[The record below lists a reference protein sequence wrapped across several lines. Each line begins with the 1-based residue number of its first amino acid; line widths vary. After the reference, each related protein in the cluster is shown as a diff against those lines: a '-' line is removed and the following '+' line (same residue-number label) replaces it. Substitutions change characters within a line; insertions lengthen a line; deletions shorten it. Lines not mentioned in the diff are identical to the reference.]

1 MSVFSPFWRRPGI
14 TIALAL
20 AAVLGLGAAVYLSM
34 RTEGSPQQTATA
46 FLTAWQRGDLPA
58 MKAQVLEPPRDFD
71 GIYDAFTRGSQAKKI
86 TIRETRVRPE
96 SNRNFG
102 QAATYDAMFSVTLD
116 GPVPYSYEGHFEVI
130 DFDRAWKVHWTPTA
144 IHPGLQEVGS
154 SEIRQ
159 IRVVPQPDGSS
170 RLVLLETR
178 AEGEQAGSLFADE
191 GLKLVATLADSAQP
205 GVTG

>member
-1 MSVFSPFWRRPGI
+1 MSAFSPYWRRPGI
-14 TIALAL
+14 AIAVALAT
-20 AAVLGLGAAVYLSM
+20 VLGLGAAVYLSM
-34 RTEGSPQQTATA
+34 RTEGSPQQTVTA
-46 FLTAWQRGDLPA
+46 FLTAWQRGDLNA

-102 QAATYDAMFSVTLD
+102 QAAAYDAMFSVTLE
-116 GPVPYSYEGHFEVI
+116 GPVPYSYDAHLEVV
-130 DFDRAWKVHWTPTA
+130 DFDRAWKINWTPTA
-144 IHPGLQEVGS
+144 IHPDLQEVGS

-159 IRVVPQPDGSS
+159 VRLVPQPDGSS

>member
-1 MSVFSPFWRRPGI
+1 MSTFSPRRRRTGI
-14 TIALAL
+14 TIAVAL
-20 AAVLGLGAAVYLSM
+20 AAVLGLSAAVYLSV
-34 RTEGSPQQTATA
+34 RTEGSPQQTVTA
-46 FLTAWQRGDLPA
+46 FLTAWQRGDLHA

-71 GIYDAFTRGSQAKKI
+71 GIYDAFARGSQAKKI

-116 GPVPYSYEGHFEVI
+116 GPVPYSYDGHLEVI
-130 DFDRAWKVHWTPTA
+130 DFDRAWKIHWTPTA
-144 IHPGLQEVGS
+144 IHPDLQEVGS

-159 IRVVPQPDGSS
+159 VRVVPQHDGSS

>member
-1 MSVFSPFWRRPGI
+1 
-14 TIALAL
+14 
-20 AAVLGLGAAVYLSM
+20 
-34 RTEGSPQQTATA
+34 
-46 FLTAWQRGDLPA
+46 
-58 MKAQVLEPPRDFD
+58 
-71 GIYDAFTRGSQAKKI
+71 
-86 TIRETRVRPE
+86 
-96 SNRNFG
+96 
-102 QAATYDAMFSVTLD
+102 
-116 GPVPYSYEGHFEVI
+116 

-144 IHPGLQEVGS
+144 IHPDLQEIGS

-159 IRVVPQPDGSS
+159 VRVVPQPDGSS